1 MIEYAGKSTCE
12 MYTCEAKRYYD
23 SLDGLCAE
31 LNVFRAG
38 FSGESLTS
46 IKQGVFTQPNNCQP
60 VLNQLFVCFF
70 EVWSIH
76 VCL

>member
-1 MIEYAGKSTCE
+1 M
-12 MYTCEAKRYYD
+12 
-23 SLDGLCAE
+23 E

-60 VLNQLFVCFF
+60 VLNQLFVCFL
-70 EVWSIH
+70 EVWSIRYLLDTRLDMY
-76 VCL
+76 VLKGLARLGCFSTCF